1 MPYWPRKAQNRWP
14 TLRMVTER
22 GYAKV
27 NLTLHVTDQ
36 RGDGYHLL
44 DSLVVFA
51 RVYDEIRVEP
61 ADRLSLEIDGPY
73 AAGLAGS
80 DNLVM
85 RAARLLAPNRGAA
98 IRLTKNLPIASGM
111 GGGSADAAATLRALA
126 RMWGLALPDMAAVAS
141 LGADVPVCL
150 ASRAVR
156 MRGIGEVI
164 LNLPPLPALDIVL
177 VNAGVAVPTP
187 QVFKALTQKTNP
199 PMADM
204 LPNWPDAATFCNW
217 LAAQRNDLQ
226 APAASIA
233 PEITETLGLL
243 RATGCLFAGMSGS
256 GATCF
261 GLYAPDQAERA
272 ASSIA
277 QLRPEWWA
285 AAGQILPVS

>member
-1 MPYWPRKAQNRWP
+1 
-14 TLRMVTER
+14 MVTER
-22 GYAKV
+22 ACAKV
-27 NLTLHVTDQ
+27 NLTLHVKGQ
-36 RGDGYHLL
+36 RDDGYHLL

-51 RVYDEIRVEP
+51 GVYDEIRVEP

-73 AAGLAGS
+73 GAGLAGS
-80 DNLVM
+80 DNLVL
-85 RAARLLAPNRGAA
+85 RAARLLAPDRMAA
-98 IRLTKNLPIASGM
+98 IRLTKNLPIASGI

-126 RMWGLALPDMAAVAS
+126 QLWGLGLPEMAAVTE

-150 ASRAVR
+150 ASRPVR

-164 LNLPPLPALDIVL
+164 SPLPPLPALDIVL
-177 VNAGVAVPTP
+177 VNAGVAVQTP
-187 QVFKALTQKTNP
+187 QVFKALVQKTNP

-204 LPNWPDAATFCNW
+204 LPNWPDAAAFCTW

-261 GLYAPDQAERA
+261 GLYPPDKAERA
-272 ASSIA
+272 AASIA
-277 QLRPEWWA
+277 QLRPDWWA
-285 AAGQILPVS
+285 AAGAVLPVS